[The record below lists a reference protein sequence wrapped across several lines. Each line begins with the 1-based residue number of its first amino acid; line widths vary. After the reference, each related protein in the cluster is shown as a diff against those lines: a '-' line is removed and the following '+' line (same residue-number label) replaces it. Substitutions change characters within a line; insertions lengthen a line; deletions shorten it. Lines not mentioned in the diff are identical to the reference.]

1 MTKLNKRASVKSPVE
16 GARPTKPEGLHTQ
29 PVVRPREVA
38 AAQNALALPL
48 DHLVIN
54 THFEMNAAQAIFEQ
68 LGFTLMPRGRHSLG
82 SINHLMVFENDYLEL
97 IGLPSDGGPLRK
109 EVLES
114 PVGID
119 GLVFRTSDAAR
130 THQVLQANGLAVQPV
145 QAFSRPVELDGVVSE
160 ARFETVR
167 FEPGQFNAGRLYYCK
182 HFTPELVWRTEWQ
195 AHSNRVNKLAGLV
208 IVCESPK
215 QEAKLYVAAAG
226 GVAAAGAHGEY
237 RVRGAHYSLVFITAA
252 QYAECFGGLTCV
264 GGKRSSFFGAIALQT
279 SSLTPLRQALKRTQ
293 KNGLHTLTW
302 REQAGR
308 IAVHIPGFNTLLEF
322 VEAEIA

>member
-1 MTKLNKRASVKSPVE
+1 MT
-16 GARPTKPEGLHTQ
+16 
-29 PVVRPREVA
+29 
-38 AAQNALALPL
+38 NALALPL

-54 THFEMNAAQAIFEQ
+54 THFEMNAAQTIFEQ
-68 LGFTLMPRGRHSLG
+68 LGFTLTPRGRHSLG

-119 GLVFRTSDAAR
+119 GLVFQTADAAQ
-130 THQVLQANGLAVQPV
+130 THQLLQANGLAVQPV
-145 QAFSRPVELDGVVSE
+145 QAFTRPVELEGVVSE

-182 HFTPELVWRTEWQ
+182 HFTPELVWRKEWQ
-195 AHSNRVNKLAGLV
+195 AHRNNVRKLAGLL
-208 IVCESPK
+208 IVCESPQ
-215 QEAKLYVAAAG
+215 QEATRYMAAAG
-226 GVAAAGAHGEY
+226 GIARIGANGEY
-237 RVRGAHYSLVFITAA
+237 RVRGAQYSLVFVTAA
-252 QYAECFGGLTCV
+252 QYVECFGSLTCV

-279 SSLTPLRQALKRTQ
+279 SSLKPVRQALKQMQ
-293 KNGLHTLTW
+293 KHGLHTITW

-308 IAVHIPGFNTLLEF
+308 IAVQIPGFNTLLEF
-322 VEAEIA
+322 VDTAIQ